1 MTNNIVAGTLYAGFI
16 VPGYDCGAASSSTT
30 FMNNVAHSINDP
42 NRLAGYGALIYPD
55 LANSA
60 TQAECYQGS
69 HFIAYKCWE
78 QGVYAFYLSKNVIFH
93 HMISIDQRR
102 GLGA

>member
-16 VPGYDCGAASSSTT
+16 VPGYDCGAATSSTT

-42 NRLAGYGALIYPD
+42 NQRGGHGALIYPD

-60 TQAECYQGS
+60 T
-69 HFIAYKCWE
+69 
-78 QGVYAFYLSKNVIFH
+78 
-93 HMISIDQRR
+93 
-102 GLGA
+102 